1 MEALIL
7 SMGTGG
13 GHNAAA
19 KAVKEE
25 LERRGHTAVLM
36 NPYNL
41 KSGRMAKFVDSAYIA
56 TVRYV
61 PAVFGLAYK
70 IGGAVSKLPV
80 KHSIIYA
87 INRKNAK
94 SLEIYLKD
102 NHYDVVIT
110 THLFAGEMLTYLR
123 DQNSDIPKTMFIA
136 TDYACIPFEGEVR
149 TDACIIPSKD
159 QTEEFAEKGILP
171 ESIYSYGIPTD
182 AGFSAKA
189 SEEDLK
195 KELGLDPE
203 NKYYLVCGG
212 SMGAGKIRKIV
223 RNLVSK
229 CRKSEHT
236 KVIVVCG
243 SNNKLFEKLYIEFG
257 NEIILYRFTDKMP
270 QLFRLCEAC
279 FIKPGGLSSTEA
291 AVAGVPIVHI
301 SPIPGCETINMNYFS
316 GKGMSLKAKSDKKSV
331 YEALEYL
338 DDENNR
344 LDMINKQQ
352 ETINRNATA
361 DICDLVEKLV
371 AEKLAASDSVEE
383 DNK

>member
-1 MEALIL
+1 
-7 SMGTGG
+7 MGTGG

-25 LERRGHTAVLM
+25 LESRGHTAVLM

-56 TVRYV
+56 TVKYV
-61 PAVFGLAYK
+61 PAVFGLVYK
-70 IGGAVSKLPV
+70 IGDAVSKLPV
-80 KHSIIYA
+80 RHSIIYA
-87 INRKNAK
+87 INSKPAK
-94 SLEIYLKD
+94 ALGSYLKD

-123 DQNSDIPKTMFIA
+123 DQETDIPKTMFIA

-149 TDACIIPSKD
+149 TDACIIPSND
-159 QTEEFAEKGILP
+159 QAEEFAAKGISP
-171 ESIYSYGIPTD
+171 ESIYSYGIPTNI
-182 AGFSAKA
+182 GSLKNI
-189 SEEDLK
+189 SKEDLK
-195 KELGLDPE
+195 KELGLNPE
-203 NKYYLVCGG
+203 DKYYLVCGG

-223 RNLVSK
+223 RNLVSR
-229 CRKSEHT
+229 CRKSEHM

-270 QLFRLCEAC
+270 QLFGLCEAC
-279 FIKPGGLSSTEA
+279 FMKPGGLSTTEA
-291 AVAGVPIVHI
+291 AVSGTPIVHI

-316 GKGMSLKAKSDKKSV
+316 GKGMSLRAKPNKKSV

-338 DDENNR
+338 DDEQHR
-344 LDMINKQQ
+344 LDIINKQQ
-352 ETINRNATA
+352 ETINRNATD
-361 DICDLVEKLV
+361 DICNLSEKLV
-371 AEKLAASDSVEE
+371 AENIATSDTVED

>member
-1 MEALIL
+1 
-7 SMGTGG
+7 MGTGG

-61 PAVFGLAYK
+61 PAMFGLAYK
-70 IGGAVSKLPV
+70 IGGAVSNLPV

-87 INRKNAK
+87 INRKPAK
-94 SLEIYLKD
+94 ALESYLKD

-123 DQNSDIPKTMFIA
+123 DQNSGIPKTMFIA
-136 TDYACIPFEGEVR
+136 TDYACVPFEGEVR

-159 QTEEFAEKGILP
+159 QAEEFAAKGISP

-189 SEEDLK
+189 SEDDLK
-195 KELGLDPE
+195 KELELDPE
-203 NKYYLVCGG
+203 DKYYLVCGG

-229 CRKSEHT
+229 CRKSEHM

-270 QLFRLCEAC
+270 QLFRLSEAC
-279 FIKPGGLSSTEA
+279 FIKPGGLSTTEA

-316 GKGMSLKAKSDKKSV
+316 GKGMSLKAKPDKKSI

-361 DICDLVEKLV
+361 DICNLAEKLV
-371 AEKLAASDSVEE
+371 TEKLAASDSVEE